1 MTIIYLTD
9 KFIQTVLF
17 MTFDVNYCENYVV
30 KAVYCKCQ
38 TSTIFCIVNVQQKQA
53 RNINKRKLHRYS

>member
-38 TSTIFCIVNVQQKQA
+38 TSTIFCIVKG
-53 RNINKRKLHRYS
+53 INAKKT